1 VKGSNRANAMPARPQ
16 TGRSLPRSL
25 VSRQWSPPFVEP
37 LKRSTSPSVT
47 RGFPVF
53 RAQTIFLPDG
63 EKLTPQMRTSR
74 SIRTRRPVPM
84 SMAEKRAPDDD
95 SQLSRVRRP
104 CEAGTERAT
113 RDHPLTRHQ
122 AERCGV
128 GSPNRGTQPNDRPA
142 RCRDSFRALTAAGSS
157 HRGPRSRSSLF
168 PHKHRELSRTGRSRR
183 RGAPA
188 SSSLLRSAET
198 VPTSARHAERRPR
211 PEVASL
217 RRAQFP
223 RPRPGRVALGLTPSE
238 SCRKVAPSH
247 CGRSKVVVIRACGSR
262 RPTRSR

>member
-1 VKGSNRANAMPARPQ
+1 
-16 TGRSLPRSL
+16 
-25 VSRQWSPPFVEP
+25 
-37 LKRSTSPSVT
+37 
-47 RGFPVF
+47 
-53 RAQTIFLPDG
+53 
-63 EKLTPQMRTSR
+63 MRTSR

-262 RPTRSR
+262 RPTHSR